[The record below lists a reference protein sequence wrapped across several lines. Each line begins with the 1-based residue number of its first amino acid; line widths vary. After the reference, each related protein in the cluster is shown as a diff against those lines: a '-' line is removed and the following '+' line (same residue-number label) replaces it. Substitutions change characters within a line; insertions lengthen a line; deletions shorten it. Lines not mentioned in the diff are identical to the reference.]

1 MVFALIKQL
10 GMRYYDRIIMFGN
23 PDDPYSDAEKG
34 VDFESDVYGSPNC
47 PHGLE
52 KWSSMFDQK
61 PLPMVVPRSWSEM
74 MYYELINHYSE
85 TREIL
90 FRRRKTRRF
99 RIWRLREAI
108 LQLLFRKS
116 SLNTKT
122 TTYGSGFWLRP
133 ARTISG
139 QRI

>member
-1 MVFALIKQL
+1 MVFALFEQF

-34 VDFESDVYGSPNC
+34 VDFESGVYGPPNC

-52 KWSSMFDQK
+52 KWSSMFVKK
-61 PLPMVVPRSWSEM
+61 PLPMVVPRSCSEM

-99 RIWRLREAI
+99 QIWRLREAI

-133 ARTISG
+133 ARTIGGVTS
-139 QRI
+139 